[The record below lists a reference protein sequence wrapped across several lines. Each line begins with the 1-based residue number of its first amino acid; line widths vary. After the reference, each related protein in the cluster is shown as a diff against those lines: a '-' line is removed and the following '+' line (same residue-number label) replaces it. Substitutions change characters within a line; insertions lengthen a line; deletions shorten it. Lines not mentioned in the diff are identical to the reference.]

1 MSFTDLDFNSK
12 DRELNLPCFFRQ
24 HNWNCFYEEKER
36 AEYIES
42 LMLYV
47 ALPDHPYDSEERRLV
62 QQIKKKFDYVH
73 YVEKLDNLALIVF
86 KNYKGVQIAREALQN
101 KQEIWDTSGKP
112 IYLRN
117 SKYYRNSPLLS
128 NGRKIP
134 YELMIANIYVYGDEL
149 QVVENELRQ
158 KFPKMSAFEYHR
170 KWRRIYMKFENLADT
185 KDAFELGQWFKI
197 NGAKEVALLR
207 SRRFYRYYFLSKCS
221 KDSKGLFMFLSR

>member
-1 MSFTDLDFNSK
+1 
-12 DRELNLPCFFRQ
+12 
-24 HNWNCFYEEKER
+24 
-36 AEYIES
+36 
-42 LMLYV
+42 MLYV
-47 ALPDHPYDSEERRLV
+47 ALPDHPYDSDERRLV

-101 KQEIWDTSGKP
+101 KQESWDTSGKP
-112 IYLRN
+112 IYHRN

-134 YELMIANIYVYGDEL
+134 YELMIANIYVFGDEL

-158 KFPKMSAFEYHR
+158 KFPKMSDFEYHR
-170 KWRRIYMKFENLADT
+170 KHRRIYMKFENLADT
-185 KDAFELGQWFKI
+185 KHAFELGQWFKI
-197 NGAKEVALLR
+197 NGGKEVALLR